1 MSVTPIRAN
10 VPDTTPPAYL
20 SVCFFGR
27 FATSVGGVP
36 VERWRA
42 GKSRSL
48 FQYLMLHRNRV
59 MTRDQL
65 RDALWP
71 EAEWRASS
79 SSLKVACCGARST
92 LGASKQPA
100 GTGAPIRLLHRDGGY
115 LLDADDAWCDIEE
128 FRERVHEGMRR
139 RSHGRPEQ
147 AAESL
152 TRAIALYHGDFLAG
166 QDEDWIA
173 EAREYY
179 RSLALGAL
187 DVLRTSAMQRGDTD
201 TVVAL
206 GQRTLQ
212 IDALHEPTY
221 QALIEVA
228 GLLGQEEQAL
238 RWYQLCERR
247 LLRRI
252 GVEPSTDTRQALQ
265 RVLTGHGRT
274 FVPGPCAVRPVEGRA
289 RA

>member
-1 MSVTPIRAN
+1 MSVTTTLAN
-10 VPDTTPPAYL
+10 VPDAPPAYL
-20 SVCFFGR
+20 SVCFLGR
-27 FATSVGGVP
+27 FATSVGGMP

-42 GKSRSL
+42 GKSRSF

-71 EAEWRASS
+71 EAEWHASS

-92 LGASKQPA
+92 LGASKNVEGA
-100 GTGAPIRLLHRDGGY
+100 GSPIRLLHRDGGY
-115 LLDADDAWCDIEE
+115 LLDADDTWCDIEE
-128 FRERVHEGMRR
+128 FRDRVHEGMQH
-139 RSHGRPEQ
+139 RSHGRADQ

-187 DVLRTSAMQRGDTD
+187 DVLRSTAMERGDSD
-201 TVVAL
+201 EVVAL

-221 QALIEVA
+221 QDLIRVA
-228 GLLGQEEQAL
+228 GLLGQPEQAM

-247 LLRRI
+247 LHRLI
-252 GVEPSTDTRQALQ
+252 GVEPSTDTRRTLNQ
-265 RVLTGHGRT
+265 VLNGRGRPLASGPRGTRTGAGRT
-274 FVPGPCAVRPVEGRA
+274 RA
-289 RA
+289 

>member
-1 MSVTPIRAN
+1 MTVATMLVN
-10 VPDTTPPAYL
+10 VPDTPSAYL

-27 FATSVGGVP
+27 FVTSVGGMP

-42 GKSRSL
+42 GKSRSF

-92 LGASKQPA
+92 LGASKTPEDA
-100 GTGAPIRLLHRDGGY
+100 GSPIRLLHRDGGY

-128 FRERVHEGMRR
+128 FRDLVHDGMQH
-139 RSHGRPEQ
+139 RSHGRAEQ
-147 AAESL
+147 AEESL

-187 DVLRTSAMQRGDTD
+187 DVLRSAAVERGDAD
-201 TVVAL
+201 AVFAL
-206 GQRTLQ
+206 GQRTLEL
-212 IDALHEPTY
+212 DALHEPTY
-221 QALIEVA
+221 QDLIRVA
-228 GLLGQEEQAL
+228 GLRGQPEQAM

-247 LLRRI
+247 LQRLI
-252 GVEPSTDTRQALQ
+252 GVEPSADTRQALHQ
-265 RVLTGHGRT
+265 VLSGR
-274 FVPGPCAVRPVEGRA
+274 GRPVA
-289 RA
+289 L

>member
-1 MSVTPIRAN
+1 MSVTTMQLAN
-10 VPDTTPPAYL
+10 LPDTPPAYL

-27 FATSVGGVP
+27 FATSVGGMP

-42 GKSRSL
+42 GKSRSF

-59 MTRDQL
+59 MTRNQL

-92 LGASKQPA
+92 LGASKQSEGA
-100 GTGAPIRLLHRDGGY
+100 GSPIRLLHRDGGY

-128 FRERVHEGMRR
+128 FRELIHDGMQH
-139 RSHGRPEQ
+139 RSHGRPDQ
-147 AAESL
+147 AVGSL
-152 TRAIALYHGDFLAG
+152 TKAIALYHGDFLAG
-166 QDEDWIA
+166 QDEDWTA

-187 DVLRTSAMQRGDTD
+187 DVLRSTAVDRGDAD
-201 TVVAL
+201 AVFAL

-221 QALIEVA
+221 QDLIRVA
-228 GLLGQEEQAL
+228 GLLGQPEQAL

-247 LLRRI
+247 LRRLI
-252 GVEPSTDTRQALQ
+252 GVEPSADTRQALHQ
-265 RVLTGHGRT
+265 VLNGR
-274 FVPGPCAVRPVEGRA
+274 GRSLA
-289 RA
+289 L

>member
-1 MSVTPIRAN
+1 MIVTPTLAD
-10 VPDTTPPAYL
+10 VPDAPPAYL

-27 FATSVGGVP
+27 FTTSVGGVP
-36 VERWRA
+36 VARWRA

-92 LGASKQPA
+92 LGAGKHPEGA
-100 GTGAPIRLLHRDGGY
+100 GSPILLLHRDGGY
-115 LLDADDAWCDIEE
+115 LLDATDAWCDIEE
-128 FRERVHEGMRR
+128 FRECVHEGLRHR
-139 RSHGRPEQ
+139 AHGRPDL
-147 AAESL
+147 ATESL
-152 TRAIALYHGDFLAG
+152 TRALDLYQGDFLAG

-173 EAREYY
+173 ETREYY

-187 DVLRTSAMQRGDTD
+187 DVLRENAMRLGDTEA
-201 TVVAL
+201 VVAI
-206 GQRTLQ
+206 GRRTLQ

-221 QALIEVA
+221 QALIGVA
-228 GLLGQEEQAL
+228 GLLGQPEQAL

-247 LLRRI
+247 LRRVI
-252 GVEPSTDTRQALQ
+252 GVEPSVQTRQALQ
-265 RVLTGHGRT
+265 QVLDGLGRP
-274 FVPGPCAVRPVEGRA
+274 FIPGPRDARPVEGRA
-289 RA
+289 GV

>member
-1 MSVTPIRAN
+1 MLAN
-10 VPDTTPPAYL
+10 VPDAPPAYL

-27 FATSVGGVP
+27 FATSVGGIP

-48 FQYLMLHRNRV
+48 FQYLMLHRKRV

-92 LGASKQPA
+92 LGAGKQPEGA
-100 GTGAPIRLLHRDGGY
+100 GSPIRLLHRDGGY

-128 FRERVHEGMRR
+128 FRDRVHEGMQH
-139 RSHGRPEQ
+139 RSHGRPDQ

-152 TRAIALYHGDFLAG
+152 ERAIDLYHGDFLAG

-187 DVLRTSAMQRGDTD
+187 DVLRTSAMDRGDAD

-221 QALIEVA
+221 QALIRVA
-228 GLLGQEEQAL
+228 GLLGQPEQAL

-247 LLRRI
+247 LRRLI
-252 GVEPSTDTRQALQ
+252 GVEPSADTREALQ
-265 RVLTGHGRT
+265 QVLTGRGRS
-274 FVPGPCAVRPVEGRA
+274 FVSGPRGARPVEGRA